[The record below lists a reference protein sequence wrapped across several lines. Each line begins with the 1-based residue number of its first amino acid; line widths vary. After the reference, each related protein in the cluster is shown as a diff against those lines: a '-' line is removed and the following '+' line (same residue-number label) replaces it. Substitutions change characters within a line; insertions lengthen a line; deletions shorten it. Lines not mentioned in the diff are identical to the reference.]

1 MSFLGRQFSD
11 NILLNCK
18 SIIRIFFF
26 TAQLIHIAKDV
37 FVAKNY
43 TMLFDS
49 TQRPSTLVVKSNQI
63 KSNPSFRHVTPRSTT
78 RVLVKTC
85 TSVQIKMYSS
95 NLYITTIKIL
105 TINRSTK
112 WLKTESKTKA
122 IYRIYKPYTFS
133 RVSFKRSLKRRNVL

>member
-63 KSNPSFRHVTPRSTT
+63 KSNPSFRHVTPRSSK
-78 RVLVKTC
+78 VLVKTC
-85 TSVQIKMYSS
+85 TSVQTNKNKS
-95 NLYITTIKIL
+95 IL
-105 TINRSTK
+105 VI
-112 WLKTESKTKA
+112 
-122 IYRIYKPYTFS
+122 
-133 RVSFKRSLKRRNVL
+133 